1 MLALAGGAA
10 AVPLGSLDTAHAQVA
25 PTQQPGISHG
35 TVQTA
40 GRDWEASVFFLTG
53 MTVRTVSI
61 DFVPPSS
68 TNSREEAPADDPV
81 FTRIPEVADYRVD
94 HKKGTQTLASYNVK
108 AYRTQGTSTSGHP
121 TIRITYELPG
131 VEVGPNERLALF
143 APGMGTTYPTP
154 LRGGG
159 SRFTRPTVNA
169 DIRGAVT
176 IHDATG
182 DEYKQTRVEI
192 RQGTETFTSSVQA
205 DGSYDIAVTTPS
217 GTMEIAV
224 IPPAGF
230 VAPEPKAWQA
240 AEGLAAPDFEV
251 YPITV
256 SGKLIDAS
264 GVPVQGATVTVGGRS
279 AVSDANGN
287 FTVTKVPAGTH
298 DVVVGDTERTRG
310 KTVPGVSVSDQRDN
324 RIEDITVETKPQFGT
339 VSGRVT
345 DPSGNGVAGV
355 VVEAA
360 GKTGTTNAN
369 GEYSIAQVPV
379 GDAEIQVITS
389 SLPKG
394 YSVSGPL
401 TRNVTTSGLSGVD
414 FSTIRETGTVSGRV
428 TDPSGNGVAGVVV
441 RAAGKPATTDA
452 QGRYSIAGVPTG
464 SASVAVDAQTV
475 PAGYSVSGAQQKNVT
490 TSGVSGVNFST
501 TRDTGSVSGRVLG
514 PDSKGVAN
522 VTVTADGKTA
532 TTNADGDYSIA
543 DVPTGSVS
551 VAVDARTVPDGFSVN
566 GPLDR
571 NVTTAGVSGVNFST
585 TRDTGTVSGRVTDP
599 DGNGVA
605 GVTVTA
611 GGKTATTNA
620 DGDYSIAGVPTGS
633 TSISVVRSSVPAG
646 YSVSGPLTRNVTTAG
661 VSGVD
666 FSTTRDTGTVSGKV
680 TDPSGNGVAGVTVT
694 ADGKTAVTNADG
706 DYSIAGVPTGS
717 VSVTVTD
724 GVPAGYSVSGA
735 QQKNVTTAGV
745 EGVDFS
751 TTRKTGTVS
760 GRVLGPDSKG
770 VAGVVV
776 EAAGKLATTD
786 AQGRY
791 SISGVPTGS
800 TSIAV
805 DAGSVPAGYSVNGPL
820 TRNVTTSGVSDVN
833 FSTTRDTG
841 TVTGSVTDADGSA
854 VKNPTVTLEGINGND
869 DSVEVP
875 VKDDGSIDFS
885 GVSTGDYKVTV
896 TAPGYD
902 DKELPKVTMT
912 KDGPNTIEV
921 ELDRSTG
928 SVSGSVTD
936 AVGDPVENPTVTLVG
951 INGND
956 DSLEAPVR
964 DDGMIDFSGVPT
976 GDYRVTVTAPGYVT
990 SESEIK
996 VTGQGS
1002 NAVDV
1007 KLQRETASVSGKVTD
1022 PDGSGVAGV
1031 TVSAGDLSAQT
1042 DANGNY
1048 SIAGVPTGTTTIE
1061 VTASPT
1067 QYLRPA
1073 PQQKNVT
1080 VNGVEVNFPLALKPT
1095 STPKPSPTPTPKP
1108 STSAP
1113 APTTSETPRL
1123 TTRPTPTPK
1132 PSPTPTPP
1140 PTPTVGSV
1148 AGKVTDPAG
1157 KAVPGATVTA
1167 RDANGKEST
1176 AQVAKDGTFRLT
1188 DLPPGDY
1195 NVAVDV
1201 PKGHVAP
1208 PPANVTVKAGEQVQL
1223 PGFVVNPDKP
1233 KAQFNWDR
1241 VVVKPGQTQVTAPT
1255 RTGDITTPPN
1265 FRTSAVTQVKPDGT
1279 TTELPAEES
1288 WISVEGDGT
1297 VVARPPRNA
1306 EPGEYRVEVQDDSGE
1321 THTIT
1326 VEVDEPTPMAQQHEV
1341 RFPLIPVPAGATRQA
1356 GRPRATVTDGP
1367 FVYADR
1373 RLPEGTRFEVD
1384 PAYADWV
1391 RVDNNGRLTFTPPKD
1406 AAPGIREI
1414 PVKVTFPDGSSRTYA
1429 AEVEIGDPLLAHTT
1443 ELGYEEGLSVRPG
1456 EGITVLRTGA
1466 AVLPE
1471 GTTFEVDRSQA
1482 LGDWVAIV
1490 DEHTGNLRVFAP
1502 QQGEVKVPVI
1512 AYFADGSSAKLTASV
1527 RVSTSSALANAHSPS
1542 YADVSAAPGGTATVK
1557 LRGSVPAGTTFAVV
1571 DGGGLRNVGVD
1582 RRTGSLKIELP
1593 ADAQLDTP
1601 YTVTVR
1607 VRYADGSTEEIT
1619 VQVTAASEAARFT
1632 PRVAGVTAEVGEA
1645 TTVRTGLNHNAK
1657 LAEFDHDGWQVFY
1670 DRATGELT
1678 AKPNS
1683 DVPVGT
1689 VLKVPMKVTFPDGST
1704 KIVEY
1709 AFTATDTPAPAVK
1722 QSRTSSGSSDG
1733 SSASGGWIAVVLG
1746 LLAMIAG
1753 VGWAAYLNQDAIRAQ
1768 LKHYGF

>member
-1 MLALAGGAA
+1 MTRPPVTRRNGVKRITATATVLALAGGVA
-10 AVPLGSLDTAHAQVA
+10 AVPLGPIDVAHAQVA

-176 IHDATG
+176 IHDATE

-298 DVVVGDTERTRG
+298 NVVIGDTERTRG

-355 VVEAA
+355 
-360 GKTGTTNAN
+360 
-369 GEYSIAQVPV
+369 
-379 GDAEIQVITS
+379 
-389 SLPKG
+389 
-394 YSVSGPL
+394 
-401 TRNVTTSGLSGVD
+401 
-414 FSTIRETGTVSGRV
+414 
-428 TDPSGNGVAGVVV
+428 
-441 RAAGKPATTDA
+441 
-452 QGRYSIAGVPTG
+452 
-464 SASVAVDAQTV
+464 
-475 PAGYSVSGAQQKNVT
+475 
-490 TSGVSGVNFST
+490 
-501 TRDTGSVSGRVLG
+501 
-514 PDSKGVAN
+514 
-522 VTVTADGKTA
+522 
-532 TTNADGDYSIA
+532 
-543 DVPTGSVS
+543 
-551 VAVDARTVPDGFSVN
+551 
-566 GPLDR
+566 
-571 NVTTAGVSGVNFST
+571 
-585 TRDTGTVSGRVTDP
+585 
-599 DGNGVA
+599 
-605 GVTVTA
+605 TVTA
-611 GGKTATTNA
+611 GGKTAVTNA

-661 VSGVD
+661 VSGVN
-666 FSTTRDTGTVSGKV
+666 FSTTRETGTVSGRV
-680 TDPSGNGVAGVTVT
+680 TDPSGNGVVGVTVS
-694 ADGKTAVTNADG
+694 AGGKTAVTDANG
-706 DYSIAGVPTGS
+706 NYSIAGVPTGS
-717 VSVTVTD
+717 TSISVVRSS
-724 GVPAGYSVSGA
+724 VPAGYSVSGA

-745 EGVDFS
+745 SDVNFS
-751 TTRKTGTVS
+751 TTRDTGTVS

-770 VAGVVV
+770 VA
-776 EAAGKLATTD
+776 
-786 AQGRY
+786 
-791 SISGVPTGS
+791 
-800 TSIAV
+800 
-805 DAGSVPAGYSVNGPL
+805 N
-820 TRNVTTSGVSDVN
+820 
-833 FSTTRDTG
+833 
-841 TVTGSVTDADGSA
+841 
-854 VKNPTVTLEGINGND
+854 
-869 DSVEVP
+869 
-875 VKDDGSIDFS
+875 
-885 GVSTGDYKVTV
+885 VTV
-896 TAPGYD
+896 TAGG
-902 DKELPKVTMT
+902 K
-912 KDGPNTIEV
+912 
-921 ELDRSTG
+921 
-928 SVSGSVTD
+928 
-936 AVGDPVENPTVTLVG
+936 
-951 INGND
+951 
-956 DSLEAPVR
+956 
-964 DDGMIDFSGVPT
+964 
-976 GDYRVTVTAPGYVT
+976 TAT
-990 SESEIK
+990 
-996 VTGQGS
+996 T
-1002 NAVDV
+1002 NAD
-1007 KLQRETASVSGKVTD
+1007 
-1022 PDGSGVAGV
+1022 
-1031 TVSAGDLSAQT
+1031 
-1042 DANGNY
+1042 GNY

-1132 PSPTPTPP
+1132 PSPTPTPKPSPTPTPKPSPTPTP
-1140 PTPTVGSV
+1140 PPAPTVGSV
-1148 AGKVTDPAG
+1148 AGTVTDPAG
-1157 KAVPGATVTA
+1157 KPVPGATVTA
-1167 RDANGKEST
+1167 RDTKGNERPVT
-1176 AQVAKDGTFRLT
+1176 VAADGTFRLN

-1195 NVAVDV
+1195 TVTVGV

-1233 KAQFNWDR
+1233 KAQFNWGR

-1255 RTGDITTPPN
+1255 RTGDTTTPPN

-1429 AEVEIGDPLLAHTT
+1429 AEVEIGDPLLAYTT

-1512 AYFADGSSAKLTASV
+1512 AYFADGSSAELTASV

-1542 YADVSAAPGGTATVK
+1542 YADVSAAPGGTVTVK

-1632 PRVAGVTAEVGEA
+1632 PRVAGVTAEIGEA
-1645 TTVRTGLNHNAK
+1645 TTVRTGLNQNAK

-1709 AFTATDTPAPAVK
+1709 AFTATDTPAPAEK
-1722 QSRTSSGSSDG
+1722 QNRTSSGSSDG

-1753 VGWAAYLNQDAIRAQ
+1753 VGYAAFLNQDAIRAQ

>member
-1 MLALAGGAA
+1 M
-10 AVPLGSLDTAHAQVA
+10 PLGSLDTAHAQVA

-94 HKKGTQTLASYNVK
+94 HMKGTQVLASYNVK

-176 IHDATG
+176 IHDATE

-230 VAPEPKAWQA
+230 VAPEPKTWQA

-279 AVSDANGN
+279 AVSDASGN

-298 DVVVGDTERTRG
+298 DVVIGDTERTRG
-310 KTVPGVSVSDQRDN
+310 KTVPGVSVSAQRDN

-345 DPSGNGVAGV
+345 DPDSKGVAGVVIEAAGKSATTGADGRYSIAGVPTGSVSVTVTDGVPAGYSVSGAQQKNVTTAGVSDVNFSTTRDTGTVSGRVTDPSDNGVAGV
-355 VVEAA
+355 VVRAA
-360 GKTGTTNAN
+360 GKPATTDAQ
-369 GEYSIAQVPV
+369 GRYSISGVPTGSTSIAV
-379 GDAEIQVITS
+379 DAGSV
-389 SLPKG
+389 PAG

-401 TRNVTTSGLSGVD
+401 TRNLTTSGLSGID
-414 FSTIRETGTVSGRV
+414 FSTIRETGRVSGRV

-452 QGRYSIAGVPTG
+452 DGRYAIAQVPVGDTEIR
-464 SASVAVDAQTV
+464 VDESSV
-475 PAGYSVSGAQQKNVT
+475 PAGYSVSG
-490 TSGVSGVNFST
+490 
-501 TRDTGSVSGRVLG
+501 
-514 PDSKGVAN
+514 
-522 VTVTADGKTA
+522 
-532 TTNADGDYSIA
+532 
-543 DVPTGSVS
+543 
-551 VAVDARTVPDGFSVN
+551 
-566 GPLDR
+566 PLTR
-571 NVTTAGVSGVNFST
+571 NVTTAGVSDVNFST
-585 TRDTGTVSGRVTDP
+585 TRETGTVSGRVTDP
-599 DGNGVA
+599 SGNGVA
-605 GVTVTA
+605 NVTVTA

-646 YSVSGPLTRNVTTAG
+646 YSVNGPLDRNVTTAG
-661 VSGVD
+661 VSDVN
-666 FSTTRDTGTVSGKV
+666 FSTTRD
-680 TDPSGNGVAGVTVT
+680 
-694 ADGKTAVTNADG
+694 
-706 DYSIAGVPTGS
+706 
-717 VSVTVTD
+717 
-724 GVPAGYSVSGA
+724 
-735 QQKNVTTAGV
+735 
-745 EGVDFS
+745 
-751 TTRKTGTVS
+751 TGTVS

-770 VAGVVV
+770 VA
-776 EAAGKLATTD
+776 
-786 AQGRY
+786 
-791 SISGVPTGS
+791 
-800 TSIAV
+800 
-805 DAGSVPAGYSVNGPL
+805 N
-820 TRNVTTSGVSDVN
+820 
-833 FSTTRDTG
+833 
-841 TVTGSVTDADGSA
+841 
-854 VKNPTVTLEGINGND
+854 
-869 DSVEVP
+869 
-875 VKDDGSIDFS
+875 
-885 GVSTGDYKVTV
+885 VTV
-896 TAPGYD
+896 TAGG
-902 DKELPKVTMT
+902 K
-912 KDGPNTIEV
+912 
-921 ELDRSTG
+921 
-928 SVSGSVTD
+928 
-936 AVGDPVENPTVTLVG
+936 
-951 INGND
+951 
-956 DSLEAPVR
+956 
-964 DDGMIDFSGVPT
+964 
-976 GDYRVTVTAPGYVT
+976 TAT
-990 SESEIK
+990 
-996 VTGQGS
+996 T
-1002 NAVDV
+1002 NAD
-1007 KLQRETASVSGKVTD
+1007 
-1022 PDGSGVAGV
+1022 
-1031 TVSAGDLSAQT
+1031 
-1042 DANGNY
+1042 GNY

-1095 STPKPSPTPTPKP
+1095 SMPKPSPTPTPKP

-1132 PSPTPTPP
+1132 PSPTTSAQPTTSKPSPTPTPP
-1140 PTPTVGSV
+1140 PAPTVGSV
-1148 AGKVTDPAG
+1148 AGKVTDPTG

-1176 AQVAKDGTFRLT
+1176 AQVAKDGTFRLN

-1195 NVAVDV
+1195 TVTVGV

-1255 RTGDITTPPN
+1255 RTGDTTTPPN

-1306 EPGEYRVEVQDDSGE
+1306 EPSEYRVEVQDDSGE

-1429 AEVEIGDPLLAHTT
+1429 AEVEIGDPLLAYTT

-1512 AYFADGSSAKLTASV
+1512 AYFADGSSAELTASV

-1542 YADVSAAPGGTATVK
+1542 YADVSAAPGGTVTVK

-1632 PRVAGVTAEVGEA
+1632 PRVAGVTAEIGEA
-1645 TTVRTGLNHNAK
+1645 TTVRTGLNQNAK

-1722 QSRTSSGSSDG
+1722 QNRTSSGSSDGSSSGPVDG

-1753 VGWAAYLNQDAIRAQ
+1753 VGYAAFLNQDAIRAQ
-1768 LKHYGF
+1768 LKQYGF

>member
-1 MLALAGGAA
+1 MSLPGNGRVRTKRITAVATVLALAGGAA
-10 AVPLGSLDTAHAQVA
+10 EIPLGPVRSVAHAQVA
-25 PTQQPGISHG
+25 PTQQPGIDHG
-35 TVQTA
+35 TVQTD

-61 DFVPPSS
+61 DFVPPDS
-68 TNSREEAPADDPV
+68 TNPREEAPADDPV
-81 FTRIPEVADYRVD
+81 FTIIPEVADYRVD
-94 HKKGTQTLASYNVK
+94 HMKGTQVLASYNVK

-131 VEVGPNERLALF
+131 VDVGPNERLALF
-143 APGMGTTYPTP
+143 APGKGATYPTP
-154 LRGGG
+154 LRGGS

-176 IHDATG
+176 IHDATE

-192 RQGTETFTSSVQA
+192 RQGTETFPSSVQA

-230 VAPEPKAWQA
+230 VAPEPKTWQA

-256 SGKLIDAS
+256 SGRLIDAS

-287 FTVTKVPAGTH
+287 FTVTKVAAGTH
-298 DVVVGDTERTRG
+298 DVVIGDTERTRG
-310 KTVPGVSVSDQRDN
+310 RTVPGVSVSAQRSN
-324 RIEDITVETKPQFGT
+324 QINDITVDTKPQF
-339 VSGRVT
+339 
-345 DPSGNGVAGV
+345 
-355 VVEAA
+355 
-360 GKTGTTNAN
+360 
-369 GEYSIAQVPV
+369 
-379 GDAEIQVITS
+379 
-389 SLPKG
+389 
-394 YSVSGPL
+394 
-401 TRNVTTSGLSGVD
+401 
-414 FSTIRETGTVSGRV
+414 GTVSGRV

-452 QGRYSIAGVPTG
+452 DGRYAIAQVPVGDTEIR
-464 SASVAVDAQTV
+464 VDESSV
-475 PAGYSVSGAQQKNVT
+475 PAGYSVSG
-490 TSGVSGVNFST
+490 
-501 TRDTGSVSGRVLG
+501 
-514 PDSKGVAN
+514 
-522 VTVTADGKTA
+522 
-532 TTNADGDYSIA
+532 
-543 DVPTGSVS
+543 
-551 VAVDARTVPDGFSVN
+551 
-566 GPLDR
+566 PLTR

-585 TRDTGTVSGRVTDP
+585 TRDTGTVSGKVTDP
-599 DGNGVA
+599 SGNGVA

-646 YSVSGPLTRNVTTAG
+646 YSVSGPLTRNVTTSG

-666 FSTTRDTGTVSGKV
+666 FSTTRDTGTVSGRV
-680 TDPSGNGVAGVTVT
+680 TGPGSTGVAGVTVKAGT
-694 ADGKTAVTNADG
+694 AT
-706 DYSIAGVPTGS
+706 
-717 VSVTVTD
+717 
-724 GVPAGYSVSGA
+724 
-735 QQKNVTTAGV
+735 
-745 EGVDFS
+745 
-751 TTRKTGTVS
+751 
-760 GRVLGPDSKG
+760 
-770 VAGVVV
+770 
-776 EAAGKLATTD
+776 ATTD
-786 AQGRY
+786 ANGMY
-791 SISGVPTGS
+791 SIP
-800 TSIAV
+800 
-805 DAGSVPAGYSVNGPL
+805 
-820 TRNVTTSGVSDVN
+820 
-833 FSTTRDTG
+833 
-841 TVTGSVTDADGSA
+841 
-854 VKNPTVTLEGINGND
+854 
-869 DSVEVP
+869 
-875 VKDDGSIDFS
+875 
-885 GVSTGDYKVTV
+885 
-896 TAPGYD
+896 
-902 DKELPKVTMT
+902 
-912 KDGPNTIEV
+912 
-921 ELDRSTG
+921 
-928 SVSGSVTD
+928 
-936 AVGDPVENPTVTLVG
+936 
-951 INGND
+951 
-956 DSLEAPVR
+956 
-964 DDGMIDFSGVPT
+964 
-976 GDYRVTVTAPGYVT
+976 
-990 SESEIK
+990 
-996 VTGQGS
+996 
-1002 NAVDV
+1002 
-1007 KLQRETASVSGKVTD
+1007 
-1022 PDGSGVAGV
+1022 
-1031 TVSAGDLSAQT
+1031 
-1042 DANGNY
+1042 
-1048 SIAGVPTGTTTIE
+1048 GVPTGTTTIE
-1061 VTASPT
+1061 VTALPSRYVLPT
-1067 QYLRPA
+1067 S
-1073 PQQKNVT
+1073 QQRNVT
-1080 VNGVEVNFPLALKPT
+1080 VNGVQNVDFSLELK
-1095 STPKPSPTPTPKP
+1095 PTPTPTP
-1108 STSAP
+1108 EPTTSAP
-1113 APTTSETPRL
+1113 APKPTPTTSAQP
-1123 TTRPTPTPK
+1123 TTSKPTPTP
-1132 PSPTPTPP
+1132 TQPP
-1140 PTPTVGSV
+1140 APTVGSV

-1176 AQVAKDGTFRLT
+1176 AQVAKDGTFRLN

-1195 NVAVDV
+1195 TVTVDV
-1201 PKGHVAP
+1201 PEGHVAP

-1223 PGFVVNPDKP
+1223 PGFVVNPEKP

-1255 RTGDITTPPN
+1255 RTGDTTTPPN

-1326 VEVDEPTPMAQQHEV
+1326 VEVDEPTPMSQQHEV

-1373 RLPEGTRFEVD
+1373 RLPEGTRFAVD

-1414 PVKVTFPDGSSRTYA
+1414 PVKVTFPDGSSRTYI
-1429 AEVEIGDPLLAHTT
+1429 AEVEIGDPLLAHTI

-1471 GTTFEVDRSQA
+1471 GTTFEVDRSQP

-1502 QQGEVKVPVI
+1502 QQGEVEVPVI

-1527 RVSTSSALANAHSPS
+1527 RVSTSSALSAAHSPS
-1542 YADVSAAPGGTATVK
+1542 YADVSSAPGGTATVK

-1571 DGGGLRNVGVD
+1571 DGGGLRDVGVD
-1582 RRTGSLKIELP
+1582 KQTGALKIELP

-1645 TTVRTGLNHNAK
+1645 ATVRTGLNHNAK

-1670 DRATGELT
+1670 DRTTGELT

-1722 QSRTSSGSSDG
+1722 QNRTSSGSSDG

-1753 VGWAAYLNQDAIRAQ
+1753 VGYAAFLNQDAIRAQ

>member
-1 MLALAGGAA
+1 MSLPGNGRVRAKRITAVATVLALAGGVAEI
-10 AVPLGSLDTAHAQVA
+10 PLGPAGSVAHAQIA
-25 PTQQPGISHG
+25 PTQQPGIDNG
-35 TVQTA
+35 TVRTA

-81 FTRIPEVADYRVD
+81 FTRIPEVAEYRVD
-94 HKKGTQTLASYNVK
+94 HMKGTQVLASYDVT
-108 AYRTQGTSTSGHP
+108 ARRSQGTSTSGHP
-121 TIRITYELPG
+121 TIHITYELPG
-131 VEVGPNERLALF
+131 VQVGQGERLALF
-143 APGMGTTYPTP
+143 APGKGSQYPTP

-159 SRFTRPTVNA
+159 ARFTRPTVNA

-176 IHDATG
+176 IHDATE

-192 RQGTETFTSSVQA
+192 RQGTETFPSSVQA

-230 VAPEPKAWQA
+230 VAPEPKTWQA

-256 SGKLIDAS
+256 SGRLIDAS

-298 DVVVGDTERTRG
+298 DVVIGDTERTRG
-310 KTVPGVSVSDQRDN
+310 RTVPGVSVSDQRDN

-355 VVEAA
+355 VVRAA
-360 GKTGTTNAN
+360 GKPATTDAD
-369 GEYSIAQVPV
+369 GRYAIAQVPV
-379 GDAEIQVITS
+379 GDTEIRVDES
-389 SLPKG
+389 SVPAG

-401 TRNVTTSGLSGVD
+401 ARNVTTAGVSGVN
-414 FSTIRETGTVSGRV
+414 FSTTRETGTVSGRV
-428 TDPSGNGVAGVVV
+428 TDPLGNGVAGVVV

-452 QGRYSIAGVPTG
+452 QGR
-464 SASVAVDAQTV
+464 
-475 PAGYSVSGAQQKNVT
+475 
-490 TSGVSGVNFST
+490 
-501 TRDTGSVSGRVLG
+501 
-514 PDSKGVAN
+514 
-522 VTVTADGKTA
+522 
-532 TTNADGDYSIA
+532 
-543 DVPTGSVS
+543 
-551 VAVDARTVPDGFSVN
+551 
-566 GPLDR
+566 
-571 NVTTAGVSGVNFST
+571 
-585 TRDTGTVSGRVTDP
+585 
-599 DGNGVA
+599 
-605 GVTVTA
+605 
-611 GGKTATTNA
+611 
-620 DGDYSIAGVPTGS
+620 YSIAGVPTGS

-666 FSTTRDTGTVSGKV
+666 FSTTRETGTVSGRVLGPDSK
-680 TDPSGNGVAGVTVT
+680 GVANVTVT
-694 ADGKTAVTNADG
+694 AGGKTAVTNADG

-745 EGVDFS
+745 EGVNFS
-751 TTRKTGTVS
+751 TTRETGTVS
-760 GRVLGPDSKG
+760 GQITDDQGNGVGGVTVTIGGKSATTNPDG
-770 VAGVVV
+770 MYTIDEVPAGVQDV
-776 EAAGKLATTD
+776 EV
-786 AQGRY
+786 
-791 SISGVPTGS
+791 SGVPDGYTPSFEPTVDVKPDGS
-800 TSIAV
+800 TPPV
-805 DAGSVPAGYSVNGPL
+805 DVNLAPNPSSVSGRITDDKGAGVGGVTVTIGGKSATTNPNGTYTTDEVPAGVQ
-820 TRNVTTSGVSDVN
+820 D
-833 FSTTRDTG
+833 
-841 TVTGSVTDADGSA
+841 
-854 VKNPTVTLEGINGND
+854 
-869 DSVEVP
+869 VEV
-875 VKDDGSIDFS
+875 
-885 GVSTGDYKVTV
+885 
-896 TAPGYD
+896 
-902 DKELPKVTMT
+902 
-912 KDGPNTIEV
+912 
-921 ELDRSTG
+921 
-928 SVSGSVTD
+928 
-936 AVGDPVENPTVTLVG
+936 
-951 INGND
+951 
-956 DSLEAPVR
+956 
-964 DDGMIDFSGVPT
+964 SGVPDGYT
-976 GDYRVTVTAPGYVT
+976 PSFEPTVDVEPD
-990 SESEIK
+990 
-996 VTGQGS
+996 GS
-1002 NAVDV
+1002 TPSVDV
-1007 KLQRETASVSGKVTD
+1007 KLI
-1022 PDGSGVAGV
+1022 PNPVAP
-1031 TVSAGDLSAQT
+1031 TPTSKPTTSAPTPTPTTSAQ
-1042 DANGNY
+1042 
-1048 SIAGVPTGTTTIE
+1048 PTTPKPSPTTTAQP
-1061 VTASPT
+1061 TTSAPAPKPSPT
-1067 QYLRPA
+1067 TSAQPTTSKPSPTTSA
-1073 PQQKNVT
+1073 QPT
-1080 VNGVEVNFPLALKPT
+1080 TPKPT
-1095 STPKPSPTPTPKP
+1095 PTSTTPKPSPTP
-1108 STSAP
+1108 AP
-1113 APTTSETPRL
+1113 AP
-1123 TTRPTPTPK
+1123 
-1132 PSPTPTPP
+1132 PSTQPSA
-1140 PTPTVGSV
+1140 PTVGSV
-1148 AGKVTDPAG
+1148 AGKVADPAG
-1157 KAVPGATVTA
+1157 KPVPGATVTA
-1167 RDANGKEST
+1167 RDARGKTHSVSVAANGKF
-1176 AQVAKDGTFRLT
+1176 QLN

-1195 NVAVDV
+1195 TVTVGV
-1201 PKGHVAP
+1201 PAGNVAP
-1208 PPANVTVKAGEQVQL
+1208 PPANVTVKAGERVQL
-1223 PGFVVNPDKP
+1223 PGFVVNPEKP

-1255 RTGDITTPPN
+1255 RTGDTTTPPN
-1265 FRTSAVTQVKPDGT
+1265 FRTTAVTQVKPDGT

-1288 WISVEGDGT
+1288 WISVEDDGT
-1297 VVARPPRNA
+1297 VVARPPRNTA
-1306 EPGEYRVEVQDDSGE
+1306 PGEYRVEVQDDSGE

-1356 GRPRATVTDGP
+1356 GRQRATVTDGP

-1414 PVKVTFPDGSSRTYA
+1414 PVKVTFPDGSSRTYT

-1471 GTTFEVDRSQA
+1471 GTTFEVDRSQP

-1502 QQGEVKVPVI
+1502 QQGEVKVTVI
-1512 AYFADGSSAKLTASV
+1512 AYFADGSSAELTASV
-1527 RVSTSSALANAHSPS
+1527 RVSTSSALSAAHSPS

-1557 LRGSVPAGTTFAVV
+1557 LRGTVPAGTTFAVV

-1582 RRTGSLKIELP
+1582 KQTGALKIELP

-1645 TTVRTGLNHNAK
+1645 ATVRTGLNHNAK
-1657 LAEFDHDGWQVFY
+1657 LAEFDHDGWDVSY
-1670 DRATGELT
+1670 DPATGELT

-1689 VLKVPMKVTFPDGST
+1689 ALKVPMKVTFPDGST

-1722 QSRTSSGSSDG
+1722 QNRTSSGSSDGSSIGSSDGSSDG

>member
-1 MLALAGGAA
+1 MSLPGNGRVRAKRITAVATVLALAGGVAEI
-10 AVPLGSLDTAHAQVA
+10 PLGPAGSVAHAQIA
-25 PTQQPGISHG
+25 PTQQPGIDNG
-35 TVQTA
+35 TVRTA

-81 FTRIPEVADYRVD
+81 FTRIPEVAEYRVD
-94 HKKGTQTLASYNVK
+94 HMKGTQVLASYDVT
-108 AYRTQGTSTSGHP
+108 ARRSQGTSTSGHP
-121 TIRITYELPG
+121 TIHITYELPG
-131 VEVGPNERLALF
+131 VQVGQGERLALF
-143 APGMGTTYPTP
+143 APGKGSQYPTP

-159 SRFTRPTVNA
+159 ARFTRPTVNA

-176 IHDATG
+176 MHEATEA
-182 DEYKQTRVEI
+182 EYKQTMVEI
-192 RQGTETFTSSVQA
+192 RQGTETFTSPVQP
-205 DGSYDIAVTTPS
+205 DGSYEIAMPSPS
-217 GTMEIAV
+217 GTMEINV

-230 VAPEPKAWQA
+230 VTPEPKTWEA
-240 AEGLAAPDFEV
+240 AEGLAAPNFDV

-256 SGKLIDAS
+256 SGSLLDTNRT
-264 GVPVQGATVTVGGRS
+264 PVQGATVRVGGRS

-298 DVVVGDTERTRG
+298 DVVIGDTERTRG
-310 KTVPGVSVSDQRDN
+310 RTVPGVSVSDQRDN

-355 VVEAA
+355 VVRAA
-360 GKTGTTNAN
+360 GKPATTDAD
-369 GEYSIAQVPV
+369 GRYAIAQVPV
-379 GDAEIQVITS
+379 GDTEIRVDES
-389 SLPKG
+389 SVPAG

-401 TRNVTTSGLSGVD
+401 ARNVTTAGVSGVN
-414 FSTIRETGTVSGRV
+414 FSTTRETGTVSGRV
-428 TDPSGNGVAGVVV
+428 TDPLGNGVAGVVV

-452 QGRYSIAGVPTG
+452 QGR
-464 SASVAVDAQTV
+464 
-475 PAGYSVSGAQQKNVT
+475 
-490 TSGVSGVNFST
+490 
-501 TRDTGSVSGRVLG
+501 
-514 PDSKGVAN
+514 
-522 VTVTADGKTA
+522 
-532 TTNADGDYSIA
+532 
-543 DVPTGSVS
+543 
-551 VAVDARTVPDGFSVN
+551 
-566 GPLDR
+566 
-571 NVTTAGVSGVNFST
+571 
-585 TRDTGTVSGRVTDP
+585 
-599 DGNGVA
+599 
-605 GVTVTA
+605 
-611 GGKTATTNA
+611 
-620 DGDYSIAGVPTGS
+620 YSIAGVPTGS

-666 FSTTRDTGTVSGKV
+666 FSTTRETGTVSGRVLGPDSK
-680 TDPSGNGVAGVTVT
+680 GVANVTVT
-694 ADGKTAVTNADG
+694 AGGKTAVTNADGNYSIAGVPTGSVSVAVDAQTVPDGYSVDGPLDRNVTTAGVSGVDFSTTRETGTVSGRVLGPDSKGVANVTVTAGGKTAVTNADG

-745 EGVDFS
+745 EGVNFS
-751 TTRKTGTVS
+751 TTRETGTVS
-760 GRVLGPDSKG
+760 GQITDDQGNGVGGVTVTIGGKSAMTNPDG
-770 VAGVVV
+770 MYTIDEVPAGVQDV
-776 EAAGKLATTD
+776 EV
-786 AQGRY
+786 
-791 SISGVPTGS
+791 SGVPDGYTPSFEPTVDVKPDGS
-800 TSIAV
+800 TPPV
-805 DAGSVPAGYSVNGPL
+805 DVNLAPNPSSVSGRITDDKGAGVGGVTVTIGGKSATTNPNGTYTIDEVPAGVQ
-820 TRNVTTSGVSDVN
+820 D
-833 FSTTRDTG
+833 
-841 TVTGSVTDADGSA
+841 
-854 VKNPTVTLEGINGND
+854 
-869 DSVEVP
+869 VEV
-875 VKDDGSIDFS
+875 
-885 GVSTGDYKVTV
+885 
-896 TAPGYD
+896 
-902 DKELPKVTMT
+902 
-912 KDGPNTIEV
+912 
-921 ELDRSTG
+921 
-928 SVSGSVTD
+928 
-936 AVGDPVENPTVTLVG
+936 
-951 INGND
+951 
-956 DSLEAPVR
+956 
-964 DDGMIDFSGVPT
+964 SGVPDGYT
-976 GDYRVTVTAPGYVT
+976 PSFEPTVDVKPD
-990 SESEIK
+990 
-996 VTGQGS
+996 GS
-1002 NAVDV
+1002 TPSVDV
-1007 KLQRETASVSGKVTD
+1007 KLI
-1022 PDGSGVAGV
+1022 PNPVAP
-1031 TVSAGDLSAQT
+1031 TPTSKPTTSAPTPTPTTSAQ
-1042 DANGNY
+1042 
-1048 SIAGVPTGTTTIE
+1048 PTTPKPSPTTTAQP
-1061 VTASPT
+1061 TTSAPAPKPSPT
-1067 QYLRPA
+1067 TSAQPTTSKPSPTTTA
-1073 PQQKNVT
+1073 QPTTSKPSPTTSAQPT
-1080 VNGVEVNFPLALKPT
+1080 TPKPT
-1095 STPKPSPTPTPKP
+1095 PTSTTPKPSPTP
-1108 STSAP
+1108 AP
-1113 APTTSETPRL
+1113 AP
-1123 TTRPTPTPK
+1123 
-1132 PSPTPTPP
+1132 PSTQPSA
-1140 PTPTVGSV
+1140 PTVGSV
-1148 AGKVTDPAG
+1148 AGKVADPAG
-1157 KAVPGATVTA
+1157 KPVPGATVTA
-1167 RDANGKEST
+1167 RDARGKTHSVSVAANGKF
-1176 AQVAKDGTFRLT
+1176 QLN

-1195 NVAVDV
+1195 TVTVGV

-1255 RTGDITTPPN
+1255 RTGDTTTPPN
-1265 FRTSAVTQVKPDGT
+1265 FRTTAVTQVKPDGT

-1288 WISVEGDGT
+1288 WISVEDDGT
-1297 VVARPPRNA
+1297 VVARPPRNTA
-1306 EPGEYRVEVQDDSGE
+1306 PGEYRVEVQDDSGE

-1414 PVKVTFPDGSSRTYA
+1414 PVKVTFPDGSPRTYT

-1471 GTTFEVDRSQA
+1471 GTTFEVDRSQP

-1502 QQGEVKVPVI
+1502 QQGEVKVTVI
-1512 AYFADGSSAKLTASV
+1512 AYFADGSSAELTASV
-1527 RVSTSSALANAHSPS
+1527 RVSTSSALSAAHSPS

-1557 LRGSVPAGTTFAVV
+1557 LRGTVPAGTTFAVV

-1582 RRTGSLKIELP
+1582 KQTGALKIELP

-1645 TTVRTGLNHNAK
+1645 ATVRTGLNHNAK
-1657 LAEFDHDGWQVFY
+1657 LADFNHDGWQVFY
-1670 DRATGELT
+1670 DRTTGELT

-1709 AFTATDTPAPAVK
+1709 AFTATDTPAPAAK
-1722 QSRTSSGSSDG
+1722 QNGTSSGSSDG

>member
-1 MLALAGGAA
+1 MTRPPVTRRNGVKRITATATVLALAGGVA
-10 AVPLGSLDTAHAQVA
+10 AVPLGPIDVAHAQVA

-176 IHDATG
+176 IHDATE

-298 DVVVGDTERTRG
+298 NVVIGDTERTRG

-355 VVEAA
+355 
-360 GKTGTTNAN
+360 
-369 GEYSIAQVPV
+369 
-379 GDAEIQVITS
+379 
-389 SLPKG
+389 
-394 YSVSGPL
+394 
-401 TRNVTTSGLSGVD
+401 
-414 FSTIRETGTVSGRV
+414 
-428 TDPSGNGVAGVVV
+428 
-441 RAAGKPATTDA
+441 
-452 QGRYSIAGVPTG
+452 
-464 SASVAVDAQTV
+464 
-475 PAGYSVSGAQQKNVT
+475 
-490 TSGVSGVNFST
+490 
-501 TRDTGSVSGRVLG
+501 
-514 PDSKGVAN
+514 
-522 VTVTADGKTA
+522 
-532 TTNADGDYSIA
+532 
-543 DVPTGSVS
+543 
-551 VAVDARTVPDGFSVN
+551 
-566 GPLDR
+566 
-571 NVTTAGVSGVNFST
+571 
-585 TRDTGTVSGRVTDP
+585 
-599 DGNGVA
+599 
-605 GVTVTA
+605 TVTA
-611 GGKTATTNA
+611 GGKTAVTNA

-661 VSGVD
+661 VSGVN
-666 FSTTRDTGTVSGKV
+666 FSTTRETGTVSGRV
-680 TDPSGNGVAGVTVT
+680 TDPSGNGVVGVTVS
-694 ADGKTAVTNADG
+694 AGGKTAVTDANG
-706 DYSIAGVPTGS
+706 NYSIAGVPTGS
-717 VSVTVTD
+717 TSISVVRSS
-724 GVPAGYSVSGA
+724 VPAGYSVSGA

-745 EGVDFS
+745 SDVNFS
-751 TTRKTGTVS
+751 TTRDTGTVS

-770 VAGVVV
+770 VA
-776 EAAGKLATTD
+776 
-786 AQGRY
+786 
-791 SISGVPTGS
+791 
-800 TSIAV
+800 
-805 DAGSVPAGYSVNGPL
+805 N
-820 TRNVTTSGVSDVN
+820 
-833 FSTTRDTG
+833 
-841 TVTGSVTDADGSA
+841 
-854 VKNPTVTLEGINGND
+854 
-869 DSVEVP
+869 
-875 VKDDGSIDFS
+875 
-885 GVSTGDYKVTV
+885 VTV
-896 TAPGYD
+896 TAGG
-902 DKELPKVTMT
+902 K
-912 KDGPNTIEV
+912 
-921 ELDRSTG
+921 
-928 SVSGSVTD
+928 
-936 AVGDPVENPTVTLVG
+936 
-951 INGND
+951 
-956 DSLEAPVR
+956 
-964 DDGMIDFSGVPT
+964 
-976 GDYRVTVTAPGYVT
+976 TAT
-990 SESEIK
+990 
-996 VTGQGS
+996 T
-1002 NAVDV
+1002 NAD
-1007 KLQRETASVSGKVTD
+1007 
-1022 PDGSGVAGV
+1022 
-1031 TVSAGDLSAQT
+1031 
-1042 DANGNY
+1042 GNY

-1132 PSPTPTPP
+1132 PSPTPTPKPSPTPTPKPSPTPTP
-1140 PTPTVGSV
+1140 PPAPTVGSV
-1148 AGKVTDPAG
+1148 AGTVTDPAG
-1157 KAVPGATVTA
+1157 KPVPGATVTA
-1167 RDANGKEST
+1167 RDTKGNERPVT
-1176 AQVAKDGTFRLT
+1176 VAADGTFRLN

-1195 NVAVDV
+1195 TVTVGV

-1233 KAQFNWDR
+1233 KAQFNWGR

-1255 RTGDITTPPN
+1255 RTGDTTTPPN

-1306 EPGEYRVEVQDDSGE
+1306 EPGEYR
-1321 THTIT
+1321 
-1326 VEVDEPTPMAQQHEV
+1326 
-1341 RFPLIPVPAGATRQA
+1341 TRC
-1356 GRPRATVTDGP
+1356 V
-1367 FVYADR
+1367 
-1373 RLPEGTRFEVD
+1373 
-1384 PAYADWV
+1384 
-1391 RVDNNGRLTFTPPKD
+1391 
-1406 AAPGIREI
+1406 
-1414 PVKVTFPDGSSRTYA
+1414 SR
-1429 AEVEIGDPLLAHTT
+1429 
-1443 ELGYEEGLSVRPG
+1443 
-1456 EGITVLRTGA
+1456 
-1466 AVLPE
+1466 
-1471 GTTFEVDRSQA
+1471 
-1482 LGDWVAIV
+1482 
-1490 DEHTGNLRVFAP
+1490 
-1502 QQGEVKVPVI
+1502 
-1512 AYFADGSSAKLTASV
+1512 
-1527 RVSTSSALANAHSPS
+1527 
-1542 YADVSAAPGGTATVK
+1542 
-1557 LRGSVPAGTTFAVV
+1557 
-1571 DGGGLRNVGVD
+1571 
-1582 RRTGSLKIELP
+1582 
-1593 ADAQLDTP
+1593 
-1601 YTVTVR
+1601 
-1607 VRYADGSTEEIT
+1607 
-1619 VQVTAASEAARFT
+1619 
-1632 PRVAGVTAEVGEA
+1632 
-1645 TTVRTGLNHNAK
+1645 
-1657 LAEFDHDGWQVFY
+1657 
-1670 DRATGELT
+1670 
-1678 AKPNS
+1678 
-1683 DVPVGT
+1683 
-1689 VLKVPMKVTFPDGST
+1689 
-1704 KIVEY
+1704 
-1709 AFTATDTPAPAVK
+1709 
-1722 QSRTSSGSSDG
+1722 
-1733 SSASGGWIAVVLG
+1733 
-1746 LLAMIAG
+1746 
-1753 VGWAAYLNQDAIRAQ
+1753 
-1768 LKHYGF
+1768 